1 MPGIM
6 GSKGEKGEKGESSVT
21 GSAADQVPQTNWKQC
36 VWKTT
41 DGRDRGKVKVSF
53 NESWFCRGSRV
64 NSKTSRVERKRK
76 GKKFIRKIIYFRPRL
91 FSPENVVTVK
101 NNEY

>member
-1 MPGIM
+1 MGVKGDQGMPGIM

-41 DGRDRGKVKVSF
+41 DGRDRGKVKISF
-53 NESWFCRGSRV
+53 NESWFCRGSIVKRRGLRG
-64 NSKTSRVERKRK
+64 KERERN
-76 GKKFIRKIIYFRPRL
+76 L
-91 FSPENVVTVK
+91 
-101 NNEY
+101 